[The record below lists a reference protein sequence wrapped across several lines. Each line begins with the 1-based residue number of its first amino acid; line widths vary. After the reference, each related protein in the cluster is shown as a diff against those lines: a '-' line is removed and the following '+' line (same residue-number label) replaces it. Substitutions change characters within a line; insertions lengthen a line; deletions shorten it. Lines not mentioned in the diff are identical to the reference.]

1 LKWIETRG
9 GNEKISGTPLR
20 PSKFAGKLFSLLRI
34 FRAGAMGCRLQAY
47 TMNNLSDRIN
57 AIEESATLAMAA
69 KAREFKN
76 KGIDVITLSL
86 GEPDFKTPQH
96 ICEAAKKAIDEGKYF
111 AYPPVAGYQDLREAL
126 AAKYQKDNKVA
137 YKAENIVVSNGAK
150 QSIANAMLAL
160 LNPHDEVIVF
170 SPYWVSYDALVRLA
184 EGTPVMV
191 KGQIENDFK
200 VTAAQL
206 EAAITSRTKAIIFS
220 SPCNPTGTVFSRA
233 ELEAIAKVVVKHN
246 ILAIADEIY
255 EHINFTGDQVSIA
268 SFPGMLERTITV
280 NGFAKGFAMTGWRVG
295 YIAAPKWIADG
306 CNKVQ
311 GQITSANCSIA
322 QRAALAAITGDIA
335 PTNKM
340 VEEYHKRREI
350 VFGLLKDIP
359 GIKSNYPQGAFYF
372 FPDVSHYFGKSTGDR
387 KISNGDDFCL
397 YMLEEAHVSLVPG
410 SAFGEDNCVRLS
422 YAASEKDLR
431 EALKRMRESLAKLK

>member
-1 LKWIETRG
+1 MESVLETG
-9 GNEKISGTPLR
+9 IS
-20 PSKFAGKLFSLLRI
+20 KK
-34 FRAGAMGCRLQAY
+34 
-47 TMNNLSDRIN
+47 LSDRIE

-76 KGIDVITLSL
+76 KGVDVVGLSL

-96 ICEAAKKAIDEGKYF
+96 ICEAAKKAIDDGKYF

-126 AAKYQKDNKVA
+126 AAKYRKENNVP

-150 QSIANAMLAL
+150 QSIANSMLAL
-160 LNPHDEVIVF
+160 LNPGDEVIVF

-191 KGQIENDFK
+191 KGGIENDFK
-200 VTAAQL
+200 VSAAQL
-206 EAAITSRTKAIIFS
+206 EAAVTPRTKAIIFS
-220 SPCNPTGTVFSRA
+220 SPCNPTGTVFSRK

-255 EHINFTGDQVSIA
+255 EHINFTGEQVSIA
-268 SFPGMLERTITV
+268 SFPGMFERTITV

-311 GQITSANCSIA
+311 GQVTSANCSIA
-322 QRAALAAITGDIA
+322 QRAALAAITGDLG
-335 PTNKM
+335 PTHKM
-340 VEEYHKRREI
+340 VDEYRKRREI
-350 VFGLLKDIP
+350 VYNLLKEIP

-372 FPDVSHYFGKSTGDR
+372 FPDVSYYYGKSIGSQ
-387 KISNGDDFCL
+387 KISNGDDFCM
-397 YMLEEAHVSLVPG
+397 YMLEKAHVSLVPG
-410 SAFGEDNCVRLS
+410 GAFGEDNCVRLS

-431 EALKRMRESLAKLK
+431 EALKRIKDALAVLS